1 MFGSRVITFWGAVS
15 DPKFWLIKDAGYR
28 RSCSCEGLIVSSVY
42 FTFIPSLSHSC
53 SMLVCICGMWML
65 LSSAVH
71 VVILRWRYKFTPS
84 QKKVKSHQVCSERT
98 EVNSL
103 KFSFSSLSVSSF
115 WMSSRSLNP
124 GSGWPM
130 SLRRSPS
137 SCLEIFPSPF
147 LSIKTQKESSD
158 MVTPAGTMTA
168 IKRNMTFTH
177 RNFQISV
184 LSPPFLLVLALQTFF
199 WDWPEVVSQRK
210 VWLWREQSHNILKI
224 VWEAN
229 SIFITRAKLTQ
240 TAVTFCAFNQQREW
254 HRHTADKWTFY
265 FLSGLK

>member
-1 MFGSRVITFWGAVS
+1 MHLWHV
-15 DPKFWLIKDAGYR
+15 DAFR
-28 RSCSCEGLIVSSVY
+28 LCLE
-42 FTFIPSLSHSC
+42 H
-53 SMLVCICGMWML
+53 
-65 LSSAVH
+65 
-71 VVILRWRYKFTPS
+71 
-84 QKKVKSHQVCSERT
+84 T

-147 LSIKTQKESSD
+147 LSIRTQKESSD
-158 MVTPAGTMTA
+158 MVKPTVTMMA
-168 IKRNMTFTH
+168 IKRNTTFTY

-199 WDWPEVVSQRK
+199 WDWPELVSQRK

-224 VWEAN
+224 VWEEN
-229 SIFITRAKLTQ
+229 SIFITPANSPTLLSLSMHSTSKGSGIDTQ
-240 TAVTFCAFNQQREW
+240 QISEPFIFCQA
-254 HRHTADKWTFY
+254 
-265 FLSGLK
+265 